1 MILGVGVDVCDVRRL
16 RRAMERRGFRERVFD
31 DAEIRDCESRARRD
45 PHYAARFAA
54 KEACFKA
61 LGTGWGG
68 GVAWK
73 DVIVRRDGGGPPRLD
88 LQAGAA
94 RVAADLGVARAHL
107 SLSHEGDYAVAMVV
121 LEGGTRAAGGSVPRK
136 KTRRGAARPGAA
148 RR

>member
-31 DAEIRDCESRARRD
+31 EDEIRDCEARARQA

-88 LQAGAA
+88 LRDGAA
-94 RVAADLGVARAHL
+94 RAAAGLGVARAHL

-121 LEGGTRAAGGSVPRK
+121 LEGRARAADRPA
-136 KTRRGAARPGAA
+136 RRRTAA
-148 RR
+148 RRATRR

>member
-31 DAEIRDCESRARRD
+31 DAEIRDCESRARRE

-94 RVAADLGVARAHL
+94 RAAADLGVARTHL

-121 LEGGTRAAGGSVPRK
+121 LEGETGAAIRPARRR
-136 KTRRGAARPGAA
+136 TPARGAAR
-148 RR
+148 RRRVRR